1 MRRTSPVPYARVLVL
16 GPCLLAL
23 GVGVAS
29 CGRGCHASVSREWD
43 ASYSMSFGGASGAD
57 ASAGSTA
64 AGTAGTAAVAPDAAV
79 DAAAFAEAGKTERDS
94 GVLPPGMSGV
104 FHRNEG
110 PDERNLEIDPDG
122 TFFWRI
128 YGCDFGGGAC
138 GQWSV
143 DGTSLVLTP
152 VPPATTM
159 AWEDGA
165 TFNRSVT
172 KVVLRQKGGALE
184 ARIFASDGE
193 KLLQAWYPGRICVD
207 CGGRSGTMTL
217 APCTKP
223 LMRSCP

>member
-1 MRRTSPVPYARVLVL
+1 MRRSVGVFV
-16 GPCLLAL
+16 AL
-23 GVGVAS
+23 GAMLAAG

-43 ASYSMSFGGASGAD
+43 ASYSVSLGGSGAD
-57 ASAGSTA
+57 ASASTA
-64 AGTAGTAAVAPDAAV
+64 TGATAATPAIPDASVEASIP
-79 DAAAFAEAGKTERDS
+79 AEAGTTARDS
-94 GVLPPGMSGV
+94 GVLPSGMAGI

-138 GQWSV
+138 GQWNV

-152 VPPATTM
+152 TPPATTM

-172 KVVLRQKGGALE
+172 KVVLRQKGTTLE
-184 ARIFASDGE
+184 ARVFATDGE

-207 CGGRSGTMTL
+207 CGGRTGPMTL

-223 LMRSCP
+223 LQRSCP